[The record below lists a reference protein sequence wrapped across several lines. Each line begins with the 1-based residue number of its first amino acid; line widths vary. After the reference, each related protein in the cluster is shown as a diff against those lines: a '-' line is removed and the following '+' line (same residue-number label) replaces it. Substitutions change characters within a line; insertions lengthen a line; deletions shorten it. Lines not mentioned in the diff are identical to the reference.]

1 VTILGHAHPG
11 VTAAITAQAQRLV
24 HVCNGLGYVE
34 PVSQLADALAA
45 TLPDPLDAV
54 FFSNSGAEAIDG
66 AMKLARRASG
76 RPGIVAF
83 SGAFHGRTYGALSA
97 TTSNPN
103 YQRGHGPLLPSVLIA
118 PFPDAYHDHGGDEE
132 RATAASL
139 EALTRL
145 LDASGP
151 ESIAALLIEPVQ
163 GEGGYVP
170 APIPFLQALRSICD
184 EHGILLIADEIQT
197 GYCRTG
203 RMWGFEWAGVVPDI
217 VCIAKGIANG
227 LPLGAIV
234 SSRALQERWGLG
246 AHGSTFGGN
255 PICCAAGLAVLAA
268 IAEGDLVANG
278 AERGA
283 ELTAGL
289 RAIADRDERIGDVR
303 GRGLMIGV
311 EFVTDRATRQP
322 DGAIGDALIARCA
335 DLGLLL
341 LTCGPAHNV
350 IRWIAPLDVTQAEV
364 GEALGIFE
372 EALGAV

>member
-1 VTILGHAHPG
+1 
-11 VTAAITAQAQRLV
+11 
-24 HVCNGLGYVE
+24 
-34 PVSQLADALAA
+34 
-45 TLPDPLDAV
+45 
-54 FFSNSGAEAIDG
+54 
-66 AMKLARRASG
+66 M
-76 RPGIVAF
+76 
-83 SGAFHGRTYGALSA
+83 
-97 TTSNPN
+97 
-103 YQRGHGPLLPSVLIA
+103 
-118 PFPDAYHDHGGDEE
+118 
-132 RATAASL
+132 
-139 EALTRL
+139 
-145 LDASGP
+145 
-151 ESIAALLIEPVQ
+151 
-163 GEGGYVP
+163 P

-197 GYCRTG
+197 GYGRTG
-203 RMWGFEWAGVVPDI
+203 RMWGFEWAGVVPDV

-268 IAEGDLVANG
+268 IAEGDQVASG
-278 AERGA
+278 AERRA

-289 RAIADRDERIGDVR
+289 RAIAARDERIGDVR

-311 EFVTDRATRQP
+311 EFVTDRASRQP

-350 IRWIAPLDVTQAEV
+350 IRWIAPLDVTRREV
-364 GEALGIFE
+364 DEALAIFQ
-372 EALGAV
+372 EALRTV